1 MDSWPAD
8 KQTSYKARSPAAQ
21 NYFWSL
27 TEERQE
33 MFWRLTDGDKETL
46 AKLNDAQRETA
57 WAQIKT
63 KLEALSS

>member
-1 MDSWPAD
+1 
-8 KQTSYKARSPAAQ
+8 
-21 NYFWSL
+21 L
-27 TEERQE
+27 TEDRQE

>member
-1 MDSWPAD
+1 MTLQAFG
-8 KQTSYKARSPAAQ
+8 T
-21 NYFWSL
+21 
-27 TEERQE
+27 
-33 MFWRLTDGDKETL
+33 ETL